1 MHSVVASAFPRAGL
15 LGNPSD
21 LYGGRGIGFTFED
34 FHAAV
39 ECRPSHI
46 PGMGD
51 MVRIEAGGGLYSP
64 MQQAPEPVILQAA
77 RAVLPE
83 LGVDGDAQG
92 RFALNLNCDIPQQLG
107 LSGSSAIIIAA
118 MRAVCAF
125 LQIELAEPELAR
137 LALRAETEF
146 MGIAAGPM
154 DRVVQAHEGLVA
166 MDFESGEV
174 ERLDPRLM
182 PPVAILMDRNPGQDS
197 GSVHAPV
204 RERWEAGDPEV
215 RAVMA
220 EFRPLVERGLACLRA
235 GDIAGLRQCVDR
247 NFDLRAK
254 VFPIGARDQAVIDR
268 ARECGAAAKFC
279 GSGGAILAVHE
290 DSELLDEVCLQVVG
304 DGFEG
309 MRPRITE
316 VVA

>member
-34 FHAAV
+34 YAAEV
-39 ECRPSHI
+39 HFLPANE
-46 PGMGD
+46 
-51 MVRIEAGGGLYSP
+51 
-64 MQQAPEPVILQAA
+64 PEPTDPRSFESGIPLTPLLPRTPEIPILKAA
-77 RAVLPE
+77 RRVLSE
-83 LGVDGDAQG
+83 LGVSDDDQDLFQLQL
-92 RFALNLNCDIPQQLG
+92 RCDIPQQVG
-107 LSGSSAIIIAA
+107 LSGSSAIILAA
-118 MRAVCAF
+118 LRAVCAGMGI
-125 LQIELAEPELAR
+125 QSDQHALAS
-137 LALRAETEF
+137 LALRVETEF

-154 DRVVQAHEGLVA
+154 DRLVQSYEGLVA

-174 ERLDPRLM
+174 ERLDPALM

-215 RAVMA
+215 LAVMA
-220 EFRPLVERGLACLRA
+220 EFRPLVERGLTCLRA
-235 GDIAGLRQCVDR
+235 GDIKGLRQCVDR

-254 VFPIGARDQAVIDR
+254 VFPIGTRDQAVIDR
-268 ARECGAAAKFC
+268 VRACGAAAKFC

-290 DSELLDEVCLQVVG
+290 DPDLLEEVCLQVVG

-309 MRPRITE
+309 IRPRITE

>member
-1 MHSVVASAFPRAGL
+1 
-15 LGNPSD
+15 
-21 LYGGRGIGFTFED
+21 
-34 FHAAV
+34 
-39 ECRPSHI
+39 
-46 PGMGD
+46 

-64 MQQAPEPVILQAA
+64 MRQAPEPVILQAA
-77 RAVLPE
+77 RAVLAE
-83 LGVDGDAQG
+83 VGVDDDAQG
-92 RFALNLNCDIPQQLG
+92 RFALSLNCDIPQQLG

-118 MRAVCAF
+118 LRAVCAF
-125 LQIELAEPELAR
+125 LQIDLAAEQLAR
-137 LALRAETEF
+137 LALRAENEF

-166 MDFESGEV
+166 MDFETGKV
-174 ERLDPRLM
+174 ERIERSLM

-220 EFRPLVERGLACLRA
+220 EFRPLVERGLACLHA

-268 ARECGAAAKFC
+268 ARACGAAAKFC

-309 MRPRITE
+309 IRPRMTE
-316 VVA
+316 NVE